1 MFNVDLLLISF
12 NSDVKLYDPSGD
24 STLPT
29 AAKKRKIEEVEEA
42 EEEDK
47 PVEVKAKKIK
57 KETPTEGERKNTVN
71 NIVLISCIFEIWNES
86 NKTYLPAEAEEAA
99 TEETETPKKKKKKK
113 KQQQEEEVQIEEEAA
128 AGPSEEVRTENIA
141 LG

>member
-1 MFNVDLLLISF
+1 M
-12 NSDVKLYDPSGD
+12 KLYDPSGD

-57 KETPTEGERKNTVN
+57 KETPTEGESKNTTAQPC
-71 NIVLISCIFEIWNES
+71 LIKLANE
-86 NKTYLPAEAEEAA
+86 TF
-99 TEETETPKKKKKKK
+99 
-113 KQQQEEEVQIEEEAA
+113 
-128 AGPSEEVRTENIA
+128 
-141 LG
+141 